1 MKGGDAIKRL
11 TNKFRYLIKFEKQYE
26 KTSVCRIEAIIGKPL
41 LICGLV
47 CTKIHKNY
55 GASQLS
61 ITLTRSSCQ

>member
-1 MKGGDAIKRL
+1 V
-11 TNKFRYLIKFEKQYE
+11 Y
-26 KTSVCRIEAIIGKPL
+26 VIEAIIGKPL